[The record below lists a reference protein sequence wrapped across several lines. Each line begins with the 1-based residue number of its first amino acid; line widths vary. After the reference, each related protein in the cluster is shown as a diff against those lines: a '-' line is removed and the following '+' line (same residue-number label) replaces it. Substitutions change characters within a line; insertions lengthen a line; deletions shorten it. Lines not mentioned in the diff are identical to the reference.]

1 MAKAVSPLSRKDSAA
16 KPSAAAEKPR
26 TRALKSSAP
35 APPVVPPAE
44 LLAPLMERLTVLE
57 EKLTAGFSGV
67 TAAVQGLQAA
77 PAPER
82 PEGGDQTETFLP
94 IVADLIR
101 RSLSE
106 HLTPITAALKRLEER
121 VGFVSNRLKHAPGG
135 QQERQK
141 PWRHDQ
147 PARPR
152 PRRHG
157 GAPPRPGPGQPP
169 LPLPYTDTL
178 PPARSVTKK
187 TTQSQGM
194 RKNKRRENF

>member
-16 KPSAAAEKPR
+16 KSPAAAEKPR
-26 TRALKSSAP
+26 ARAIKSSAS
-35 APPVVPPAE
+35 PPTAVPPAE

-67 TAAVQGLQAA
+67 ATAVQGLQAA

-101 RSLSE
+101 RSLTE

-121 VGFVSNRLKHAPGG
+121 IGFVSNRLKHAPGG
-135 QQERQK
+135 GGQERQK

-147 PARPR
+147 PARSR

-157 GAPPRPGPGQPP
+157 GAPRPGPGQPWTAPSAASVQGHFAPRP
-169 LPLPYTDTL
+169 LRNEEDHPVVGD
-178 PPARSVTKK
+178 
-187 TTQSQGM
+187 
-194 RKNKRRENF
+194 EEE

>member
-1 MAKAVSPLSRKDSAA
+1 
-16 KPSAAAEKPR
+16 
-26 TRALKSSAP
+26 
-35 APPVVPPAE
+35 
-44 LLAPLMERLTVLE
+44 MERLTVLE

-67 TAAVQGLQAA
+67 TAAVQSLQAA

-101 RSLSE
+101 RSLTE

-157 GAPPRPGPGQPP
+157 GAPPRPGPGQPWTAPSAASVQGHFAPRP
-169 LPLPYTDTL
+169 LRNEEDHSI
-178 PPARSVTKK
+178 A
-187 TTQSQGM
+187 GDD
-194 RKNKRRENF
+194 EE